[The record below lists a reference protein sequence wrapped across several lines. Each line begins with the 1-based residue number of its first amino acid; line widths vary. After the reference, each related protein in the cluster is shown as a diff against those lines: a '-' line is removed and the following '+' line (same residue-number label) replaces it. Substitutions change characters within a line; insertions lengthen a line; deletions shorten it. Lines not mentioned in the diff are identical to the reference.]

1 MAIELKR
8 EVRKDPFDFEP
19 DVAYGVSLP
28 FSSTSVFNQTY
39 TKQEQIKF
47 NLLNLLL
54 TSKGE
59 RFFNPT
65 FGTDLRK
72 VLFDN
77 NVDTDILTETITAD
91 INTWIPDITVN
102 SITANIDADN
112 HILGININYSFNL
125 NGEDDTVT
133 INFI

>member
-8 EVRKDPFDFEP
+8 EIRKDPFDFQP
-19 DVAYGVSLP
+19 NVAYGVSLP

-59 RFFNPT
+59 RPFNPT
-65 FGTDLRK
+65 FGTDLKK

-77 NVDTDILTETITAD
+77 NVDTDTLVETITND
-91 INTWIPDITVN
+91 INTWITDITVN
-102 SITANIDADN
+102 SITASTDPDK
-112 HILGININYSFNL
+112 HILGININYTFNL
-125 NGEDDTVT
+125 NGDTDVVT
-133 INFI
+133 INFT

>member
-1 MAIELKR
+1 MAIELRR
-8 EVRKDPFDFEP
+8 EVRKDPLDFEP
-19 DVAYGVSLP
+19 NIAYGVSLP

-39 TKQEQIKF
+39 TKQEQVKF

-65 FGTDLRK
+65 FGTDLK
-72 VLFDN
+72 KNLFQN
-77 NVDTDILTETITAD
+77 NVDTEILVETITND

-102 SITANIDADN
+102 SITANIDPDR
-112 HILGININYSFNL
+112 HILGLNINYTFNY
-125 NGEDDTVT
+125 NGDIDEVI
-133 INFI
+133 INFT

>member
-1 MAIELKR
+1 MAIELRR
-8 EVRKDPFDFEP
+8 EVRKDPLDFEP
-19 DVAYGVSLP
+19 NIAYGVSLP

-39 TKQEQIKF
+39 TKQEQVKF

-65 FGTDLRK
+65 FGTDLK
-72 VLFDN
+72 KNLFQN
-77 NVDTDILTETITAD
+77 NVDTEILVETITND

-102 SITANIDADN
+102 NITANIDPDR
-112 HILGININYSFNL
+112 HILGLNINYTFNY
-125 NGEDDTVT
+125 NGDIDEVI
-133 INFI
+133 INFT